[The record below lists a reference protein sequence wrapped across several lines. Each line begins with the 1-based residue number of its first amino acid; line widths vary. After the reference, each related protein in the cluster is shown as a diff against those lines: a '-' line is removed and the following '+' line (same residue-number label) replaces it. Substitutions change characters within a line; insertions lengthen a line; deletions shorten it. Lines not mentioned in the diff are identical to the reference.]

1 MDKIGENAKTAA
13 AALERT
19 VNSFD
24 SGAGEEF
31 IVDRMC
37 HTHRTL
43 NQKFT
48 GGVILPFV
56 RKMAKMY
63 DSGSYDP
70 RNEAACKACRVMWE
84 AVKAAYGLDD
94 DSADFRMPMV

>member
-1 MDKIGENAKTAA
+1 MDKISENAKTAA

-24 SGAGEEF
+24 FSDNAEF
-31 IVDRMC
+31 IVDQMLYM
-37 HTHRTL
+37 HRTL
-43 NQKFT
+43 NQSFT
-48 GGVILPFV
+48 GGIILPFV

-70 RNEAACKACRVMWE
+70 RNEAACKACRVMWD
-84 AVKAAYGLDD
+84 ALKAAYGIED
-94 DSADFRMPMV
+94 DSADFRMPMI